1 MRNDRA
7 TVLENLRRR
16 AAVFPDG
23 APQARNE
30 GERRGQGA
38 GVFPSGFF
46 RMPRAGI

>member
-30 GERRGQGA
+30 GEGGGRGGS
-38 GVFPSGFF
+38 FSERFF